1 MLYFINNI
9 AIVYLF
15 RLLLI
20 EIKYFQIANFLL
32 DYISQVFLMFAVIS
46 GKEQHFCL
54 KQIVKCV

>member
-20 EIKYFQIANFLL
+20 EIKYFQEAIFFYLIIFRMYFSCLQLFLAKSN
-32 DYISQVFLMFAVIS
+32 ISVWS
-46 GKEQHFCL
+46 K
-54 KQIVKCV
+54 